1 MKSKSLYN
9 SKGIKI
15 EGLLL
20 IEPEIYFD
28 ERGFFF
34 ESWNQRKFDGLVG
47 ENIIFKQDNHSKS
60 KKGVLRG
67 LHYQLPPY
75 EQGKL
80 VRCSSGSIYDVAVD
94 LRQSSST
101 FGEWVGIELNDHNQ
115 TQFWIP
121 SGFGHGFLTLSQEAE
136 VQYKTTNYWNKDY
149 EISLNFNDKDL
160 NICLPIEDKNLEI
173 IQQSFKDSSSKNLSE
188 LTNNDKIFI

>member
-1 MKSKSLYN
+1 MKSKSLFK
-9 SKGIKI
+9 KGIKI

-20 IEPEIYFD
+20 VQPEIYSD

-34 ESWNQRKFDGLVG
+34 ESWNQREFDSLIGD
-47 ENIIFKQDNHSKS
+47 NIIFKQDNHSKS

-67 LHYQLPPY
+67 LHYQLPPHD
-75 EQGKL
+75 QGKL

-94 LRQSSST
+94 LRKNSPT
-101 FGEWVGIELNDHNQ
+101 FGEWTGIVLSDHNQ

-149 EISLNFNDKDL
+149 EISLNFSDKDL
-160 NICLPIEDKNLEI
+160 NINLPLEEINPEI
-173 IQQSFKDSSSKNLSE
+173 IQQSFKDINSKNLKE
-188 LTNNDKIFI
+188 ITKNDKIFI